1 MCVCLR
7 VCAFEDCESYEY
19 KMNLKHCQAAMANV
33 GEFVRFKKLIQMF
46 SFRFYCFLLHFI
58 AAYCLFLCI

>member
-1 MCVCLR
+1 MCVSLR